1 MRGRVHSCT
10 RRVTLLSNA
19 FSRLNVNQLNVK
31 QEGLVNQPLVSQHKV
46 QRALALAP
54 PSTPLSA
61 WQRPAARAGAQA
73 RPRQTADTARTENVS
88 GRGPSAFM
96 SLFG

>member
-1 MRGRVHSCT
+1 M
-10 RRVTLLSNA
+10 TLLSNA
-19 FSRLNVNQLNVK
+19 FSRLNVDQLDVK

-54 PSTPLSA
+54 PSMPTSA
-61 WQRPAARAGAQA
+61 RQRVAASVGAQA
-73 RPRQTADTARTENVS
+73 LFGQTADTTRTENVS